1 MKFYD
6 DLSIE
11 GCVDE
16 LKKVRDDIKALQAKE
31 TELKERILADGR
43 DEIKGEKH
51 IMKISVRN
59 KETFNNEAFIE
70 QFSKDKNFDDD
81 LKAEIIQ
88 MKPVLN
94 EANLNQAVKDEKIP
108 LDYIIPF
115 NSVVSSKTILVK

>member
-94 EANLNQAVKDEKIP
+94 EANLSQAVKDEKIP